1 MIVYMFNKYKK
12 HEIWTLQLISV
23 LFPHKYLDYQQFRKR
38 LLSKIYFSFGSFTN
52 KTKRSQSRC
61 VETCPKSKKR
71 CFFARGHSFHTYYLQ
86 KLLFPH
92 KYLDYQQSRKLVILS
107 FSSYCKRWLFF
118 P

>member
-52 KTKRSQSRC
+52 KTKRSQSRG
-61 VETCPKSKKR
+61 VETCPKSKKGVFSR
-71 CFFARGHSFHTYYLQ
+71 EGILFTRNICRNFYFH
-86 KLLFPH
+86 
-92 KYLDYQQSRKLVILS
+92 INI
-107 FSSYCKRWLFF
+107 
-118 P
+118 